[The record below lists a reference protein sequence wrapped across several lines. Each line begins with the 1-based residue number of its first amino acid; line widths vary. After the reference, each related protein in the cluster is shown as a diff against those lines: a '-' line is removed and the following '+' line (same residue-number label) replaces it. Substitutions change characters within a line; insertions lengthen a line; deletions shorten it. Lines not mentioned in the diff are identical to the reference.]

1 MKIVL
6 PAGMAKVRWN
16 GRKHMRCLTCA
27 KYPHI
32 VKQYNPYKPLSIASE
47 RGTRALSDVVNDH
60 LKSKC
65 HTSCVEADRV
75 SSMGIEKRP
84 STSMDVSIRNANR
97 KNVSRVGKLMLQVY
111 LDAKLL
117 NLPAHSWP
125 ARYVGGEA
133 SSAYDAEVQTRSTI
147 ADNIN
152 LQYVNPHGHLELM
165 TSIVNSNQ
173 HDFIKKI
180 DDAWAI
186 SLRVDGSVDF
196 TQIDKIYVMAKVIN
210 FNGSAELLF
219 IGVGKQT
226 QRKAIGL
233 KNAVME
239 AIKATI
245 EDPKYFMG
253 KVSSLCTD
261 GTNVNTGERTSLW
274 QLLDEEMVNIDSGI
288 PLLKIWCSAHRA
300 ELVWKDSADKFN
312 AVRKVLSVLSGIA
325 SYFNQSGLR
334 RSELE
339 QIASDNNIVVF
350 RLPKIFEI
358 RWTQFSFTLIRN
370 VLFSSRP
377 WYSFSRKI
385 KEMPL
390 VLDFTNI

>member
-233 KNAVME
+233 KNHSSSVTFTVRAR
-239 AIKATI
+239 AIFAAAI
-245 EDPKYFMG
+245 LF
-253 KVSSLCTD
+253 L
-261 GTNVNTGERTSLW
+261 
-274 QLLDEEMVNIDSGI
+274 
-288 PLLKIWCSAHRA
+288 
-300 ELVWKDSADKFN
+300 
-312 AVRKVLSVLSGIA
+312 
-325 SYFNQSGLR
+325 
-334 RSELE
+334 
-339 QIASDNNIVVF
+339 
-350 RLPKIFEI
+350 
-358 RWTQFSFTLIRN
+358 
-370 VLFSSRP
+370 VLFCCFRCGIVYQILFTAYVQRKRMNILWFDFGDEFVGLSS
-377 WYSFSRKI
+377 
-385 KEMPL
+385 
-390 VLDFTNI
+390 